1 MRDANGNRMLT
12 SGTGTAHIW
21 HDDPAVWRF
30 VLARYLA
37 AFAPLSLLWEI
48 AQLPL
53 YTLWREA
60 PPASIAYAVIHCTI
74 GDVLIGILALLAA
87 LVATR
92 AGGLHQ
98 WRWRRAGAVAI
109 AFGFAYTAFS
119 EWLNTAV
126 WANWAYSEWMPLTPF
141 VPLGVSPLLQ
151 WLVVPATALIWARR
165 LPASGSS
172 YRNPD
177 ST

>member
-1 MRDANGNRMLT
+1 MLT
-12 SGTGTAHIW
+12 SGTGAAHTW

-30 VLARYLA
+30 VLGRYLTV
-37 AFAPLSLLWEI
+37 FALLNLLWEI

-60 PPASIAYAVIHCTI
+60 PPAFIAYAVIHCTL
-74 GDVLIGILALLAA
+74 GDVLIGVLALLAA

-92 AGGLHQ
+92 AGRLRQ
-98 WRWRRAGAVAI
+98 WCWRRTGAVAI

-151 WLVVPATALIWARR
+151 WLVVPAAALIWARR
-165 LPASGSS
+165 HHASGAPYGNRGSA
-172 YRNPD
+172 
-177 ST
+177 